1 MPIPF
6 SCPHCGKQFSVAE
19 QYAGQ
24 TGPCA
29 ACNQPITIPGKPA
42 ANYAV
47 PPSSGGGI
55 GGGLLALFLGLMG
68 VLVVCG
74 GILLALLL
82 PAFQAAREAARRAQA
97 TNNSKQIL
105 LALHNYH
112 DAYGT
117 LPPAVVTDAAGQPL
131 YSGRVLLLPFLEQEA
146 LYRAFDLDKA
156 WDSPENLQL
165 SQTIIPTF
173 MDPSSPI
180 NLPGQTNFVFVTG
193 KGTAFE
199 AGQMSKLT
207 DILDGTSNTLVIVEL
222 KNSGISWAEPKD
234 LDISQPMSLPPGNH
248 PGGNIVGFADG
259 SCRFLSGNV
268 PPTLIRDLAT
278 KAGQEAS
285 FPP

>member
-6 SCPHCGKQFSVAE
+6 TCPHCGKQFSVAE
-19 QYAGQ
+19 HFAGQ

-29 ACNQPITIPGKPA
+29 ACNQPITIPGKPVA
-42 ANYAV
+42 AYAV
-47 PPSSGGGI
+47 PPTSGGM
-55 GGGLLALFLGLMG
+55 GGTLLALFLGLLGLM
-68 VLVVCG
+68 VVCG

-82 PAFQAAREAARRAQA
+82 PAFQSAREAARRSQA
-97 TNNSKQIL
+97 TNHARQIL
-105 LALHNYH
+105 LAIHNYH
-112 DAYGT
+112 DTYGS

-146 LYRAFDLDKA
+146 LYRKFDLDKA
-156 WDSPENLQL
+156 WDSPENLPL
-165 SQTIIPTF
+165 SQTTIPIF
-173 MDPSSPI
+173 MDPSSPL
-180 NLPGQTNFVFVTG
+180 NAPGQTNFVFASG

-199 AGQMSKLT
+199 AGQTTKLM
-207 DILDGTSNTLVIVEL
+207 DIVDGTSNTMAIVEF

-259 SCRFLSGNV
+259 SSRFLSSNV